1 MKIDFN
7 FELSERELQ
16 ILSKV
21 IGSRSRHDVSR
32 PRHGGN
38 HYRHN
43 DSRPRHNGNRAKVLY
58 GGNRSDS
65 DKKCFEEDRAE
76 TTRKIA
82 ECNERIERE
91 LKDVDHAIDRI
102 IVAKNRMKSL
112 AITQHRSIDD
122 DRELY

>member
-1 MKIDFN
+1 MKIGFN

-32 PRHGGN
+32 PRHGGF
-38 HYRHN
+38 HH
-43 DSRPRHNGNRAKVLY
+43 RHNGNRAKVLY

-65 DKKCFEEDRAE
+65 DKKCFEEDHAE

-82 ECNERIERE
+82 ECNGRIERGLKEFDHE
-91 LKDVDHAIDRI
+91 LDRI
-102 IVAKNRMKSL
+102 IDAKNHLKSL

-122 DRELY
+122 GELY